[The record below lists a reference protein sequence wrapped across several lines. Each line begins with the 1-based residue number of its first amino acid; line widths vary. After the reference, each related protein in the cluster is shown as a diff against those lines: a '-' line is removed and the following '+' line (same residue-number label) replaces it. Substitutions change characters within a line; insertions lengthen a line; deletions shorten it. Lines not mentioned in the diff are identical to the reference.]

1 MQIKRQE
8 KIDEGSK
15 YGDDNNWDRR
25 DANSADTDFKMDTN
39 EEIEKIKI
47 EVKKDKNINI
57 SKFHYFN
64 KEH

>member
-15 YGDDNNWDRR
+15 YGDDKNRDRR
-25 DANSADTDFKMDTN
+25 DTNSAFTDFKMDTN
-39 EEIEKIKI
+39 EEIEKIKM
-47 EVKKDKNINI
+47 EVTKDKNINI
-57 SKFHYFN
+57 SKYQYFK